1 MKAISECKNK
11 HFFRIINIWS
21 VKMLVVGVI
30 FKAFALTGRKVDC
43 WFTQG
48 ECPGLGA
55 SAPSGRVGVNLLH
68 FFGACFTHLLKFCNG
83 IKTPKNK
90 NVISWAIGNNL
101 NEKFFRL
108 VIK

>member
-1 MKAISECKNK
+1 
-11 HFFRIINIWS
+11 
-21 VKMLVVGVI
+21 MLVVGVI

-83 IKTPKNK
+83 IKMPKNK
-90 NVISWAIGNNL
+90 NVIS
-101 NEKFFRL
+101 
-108 VIK
+108 